1 MHRYLSYNTMSLRG
15 GLNAVLKSKCMII
28 LAILQGRLFV
38 QCLCILCR
46 GLQRKYWLRTNH
58 IKWCIGYLRSHQMV
72 HWLLAITSDGALA
85 TCDPSNGALATCDHI
100 R

>member
-15 GLNAVLKSKCMII
+15 GLNAVFKSKCMII
-28 LAILQGRLFV
+28 LAILQGRLVCTVFV
-38 QCLCILCR
+38 YTLSWITKKVLATY
-46 GLQRKYWLRTNH
+46 K
-58 IKWCIGYLRSHQMV
+58 SHQMV

-85 TCDPSNGALATCDHI
+85 TCDHI